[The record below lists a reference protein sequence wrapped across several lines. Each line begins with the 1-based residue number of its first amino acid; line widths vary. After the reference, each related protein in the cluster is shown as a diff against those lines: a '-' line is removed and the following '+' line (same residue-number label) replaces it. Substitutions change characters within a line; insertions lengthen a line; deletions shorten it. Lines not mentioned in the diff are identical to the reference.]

1 MGFKLTD
8 IKEADKIVLYVSK
21 DGNSMRFVA
30 TLKKHVK
37 NECALI
43 GVEYDEGARLVF
55 DNVRV
60 DVEYAQENDVPI
72 VWKSVKIAA
81 FKGDYVI
88 QATSDGLKSNR
99 RDSYRVP
106 VAKTGS
112 MYIPGSGAK
121 MVTVKDVSAS
131 GFGIADRARE
141 LKLSIGDSANITFED
156 LGHTIS
162 LGGRLKRIEERED
175 MNVFGF
181 EINTLCKEL
190 SVYIAEKQRS
200 GRRRR

>member
-8 IKEADKIVLYVSK
+8 IKEEEKIVLYVSK
-21 DGNSMRFVA
+21 DGNDMRFVA
-30 TLKKHVK
+30 VLKRHLK

-43 GVEYDEGARLVF
+43 SVEYEGARLSF

-60 DVEYAQENDVPI
+60 DIEYAQENDVPI
-72 VWKSVKIAA
+72 IWNSIKIAA
-81 FKGDYVI
+81 FKEDYVI

-99 RDSYRVP
+99 RNSYRVP

-112 MYIPGSGAK
+112 LYIPGSGAK
-121 MVTVKDVSAS
+121 MVTVKDVSAT
-131 GFGIADRARE
+131 GFGISDRAKE
-141 LKLSIGDSANITFED
+141 LKISLGDSANITFDD
-156 LGHTIS
+156 LGYTIS

-175 MNVFGF
+175 MNIFGF

-190 SVYIAEKQRS
+190 TVYIAEKQRS
-200 GRRRR
+200 SRRRR

>member
-8 IKEADKIVLYVSK
+8 IKEDEKIVLYVSK
-21 DGNSMRFVA
+21 DGSDMRFVA
-30 TLKKHVK
+30 VLKRHLK

-43 GVEYDEGARLVF
+43 SIEYEGGVRLGF
-55 DNVRV
+55 DNVKV
-60 DVEYAQENDVPI
+60 DIEYAQENDVPI
-72 VWKSVKIAA
+72 IWNSIKIAA
-81 FKGDYVI
+81 FKDDYVI

-99 RDSYRVP
+99 RNSYRVS

-131 GFGIADRARE
+131 GFGIADRAKE
-141 LKLSIGDSANITFED
+141 LKLAIGDSANITFED

-175 MNVFGF
+175 MNIFGF

-200 GRRRR
+200 SRRRR

>member
-1 MGFKLTD
+1 MGFKLTE
-8 IKEADKIVLYVSK
+8 IKERDKIILYVSK

-30 TLKKHVK
+30 ILKQHVK
-37 NECALI
+37 NECAI
-43 GVEYDEGARLVF
+43 ISVEYEEGTRLVF

-60 DVEYAQENDVPI
+60 DIEYAQENDVPI
-72 VWKSVKIAA
+72 VWKAVKIAA
-81 FKGDYVI
+81 FKNDYVI
-88 QATSDGLKSNR
+88 KATSDGLKSNR

-121 MVTVKDVSAS
+121 MVTIKDVSAS
-131 GFGIADRARE
+131 GFGIADRPKE
-141 LKLSIGDSANITFED
+141 LKLAIGDSVNITFDD

-175 MNVFGF
+175 MNILGF
-181 EINTLCKEL
+181 EINTLCKDL
-190 SVYIAEKQRS
+190 PVYIAEKQRS